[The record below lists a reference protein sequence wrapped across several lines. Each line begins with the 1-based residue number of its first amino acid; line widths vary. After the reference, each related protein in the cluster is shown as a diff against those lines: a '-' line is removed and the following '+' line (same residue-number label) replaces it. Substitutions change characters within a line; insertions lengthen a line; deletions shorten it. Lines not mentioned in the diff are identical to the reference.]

1 MLYQVQV
8 SGGDNWSSGPYLYDG
23 AGNVKRI
30 GSQRYKYDRM
40 SRLVEGEV
48 LVGAQEKT
56 QSLAY
61 DAFGNI
67 LSLNTDGS
75 FQSTPTSNSTNRLNN
90 AEYDAGGNLTDI
102 TLSGETYEY
111 TYDPLNMMKYLQSDT
126 GQARVF
132 LYDADDERIM
142 TFDCAFVDGDCAVPA
157 QLTTKIRGLDGKV
170 LRIYNQPF
178 GGTWNWE
185 RDYVYRDGQLLASV
199 EPRAGGGEDT
209 VHFHLDHLGSPRQV
223 TDEFGAQAAFHTYY
237 PLGGEAT
244 EPSQDDVELKF
255 TGHERDDN
263 GSSGAGVLDYMLA
276 RYCAPA
282 LGRFTSIDPKT
293 RRTFTVMP
301 QRWNR
306 FSYSAGNPLKFVD
319 PDGRDIFYANEKDRL
334 SYEKYARRNYR
345 VRAVLD
351 AFAPGTG
358 RDLYINRGDPG
369 KLKDGT
375 PLAAIARI
383 TTGREPDSQA
393 MVNAWT
399 AAGGGK
405 AGENAAN
412 AVAARA
418 EKDVVKAVIVRVW
431 ISS

>member
-1 MLYQVQV
+1 
-8 SGGDNWSSGPYLYDG
+8 
-23 AGNVKRI
+23 
-30 GSQRYKYDRM
+30 
-40 SRLVEGEV
+40 
-48 LVGAQEKT
+48 
-56 QSLAY
+56 
-61 DAFGNI
+61 
-67 LSLNTDGS
+67 
-75 FQSTPTSNSTNRLNN
+75 
-90 AEYDAGGNLTDI
+90 
-102 TLSGETYEY
+102 
-111 TYDPLNMMKYLQSDT
+111 
-126 GQARVF
+126 
-132 LYDADDERIM
+132 
-142 TFDCAFVDGDCAVPA
+142 
-157 QLTTKIRGLDGKV
+157 V